1 MILFEL
7 VSFCIPLEVRVRLTA
22 GLFDLD
28 DLMEEHNSR
37 SLYISGRRYLH
48 PREED
53 RTLGK
58 IDMILVLSI
67 ALVKLAMMVVWA
79 LVVRARSRA
88 GAVPW

>member
-1 MILFEL
+1 
-7 VSFCIPLEVRVRLTA
+7 VRVRLTA

-28 DLMEEHNSR
+28 DLMEEYDSR

-48 PREED
+48 PREEGQ
-53 RTLGK
+53 TLGK
-58 IDMILVLSI
+58 VEMILVLSI
-67 ALVKLAMMVVWA
+67 ALVKLAVMVVWA

>member
-1 MILFEL
+1 M
-7 VSFCIPLEVRVRLTA
+7 RLTA

-28 DLMEEHNSR
+28 DLMEEYDSK

-48 PREED
+48 PQEED
-53 RTLGK
+53 QTLGK
-58 IDMILVLSI
+58 VEMILVLSI
-67 ALVKLAMMVVWA
+67 ALVKLVVMVVWA

>member
-7 VSFCIPLEVRVRLTA
+7 VSFCIPLKVRVRLTA

-28 DLMEEHNSR
+28 DLMEEYDSR

-53 RTLGK
+53 QTLRK
-58 IDMILVLSI
+58 VDMILVLSI
-67 ALVKLAMMVVWA
+67 ALVKLAVMVVWA